1 MVDRLIEQ
9 RAAVSHV
16 LTTSV
21 FDVDNL
27 TPGEWTTVIKLMS
40 TLRPL
45 VNITQELSHTSYP
58 LLSTIIPTITGVC
71 HALRTSTEGVDALRD
86 VLLQLLSETFADVFS
101 DDELCAATVV
111 GLLSYCFYLH
121 CSLSVKHV
129 QDSYSTGIGIVVF
142 NVQLNTL

>member
-9 RAAVSHV
+9 RAAVCHV

-45 VNITQELSHTSYP
+45 VNVTQELSHTSYP

-86 VLLQLLSETFADVFS
+86 VLLQLLNETFADVFT

-111 GLLSYCFYLH
+111 GLLISYYVCPSPPFCH
-121 CSLSVKHV
+121 
-129 QDSYSTGIGIVVF
+129 I
-142 NVQLNTL
+142 